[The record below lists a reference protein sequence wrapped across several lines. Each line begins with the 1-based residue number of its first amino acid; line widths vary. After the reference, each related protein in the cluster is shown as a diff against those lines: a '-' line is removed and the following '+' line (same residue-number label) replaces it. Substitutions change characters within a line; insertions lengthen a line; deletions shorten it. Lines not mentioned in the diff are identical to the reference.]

1 MTYFLKSQPVNVE
14 NIPPGSTVNV
24 KEVGGAYTRPTAR
37 TDICVIFTGVS
48 DPGSVAIDGDKWDR
62 L

>member
-1 MTYFLKSQPVNVE
+1 ME